1 MDKAHAQRSDPCLSL
16 LEYRNTPV
24 DGLRS
29 PAQLLMSRRLRSI
42 LPTTEK
48 QLQPELA
55 CRSTIR
61 CRREL

>member
-29 PAQLLMSRRLRSI
+29 PAQLLMSRRLRFH
-42 LPTTEK
+42 P
-48 QLQPELA
+48 PNH
-55 CRSTIR
+55 
-61 CRREL
+61 